1 MRFYLWNEQVP
12 NSDYLQPLQSS
23 SGITAKEAKNLPG
36 PTMGT
41 MGPYVIRQTKDLPH
55 LIAALPSSH
64 PIIFVVALYFA
75 YILLCL
81 APENSRWDRGREIV
95 TPLESLDYSI
105 APRSFQNILTI
116 NSLTE

>member
-36 PTMGT
+36 PTMG
-41 MGPYVIRQTKDLPH
+41 PYVNRQIEDLPH
-55 LIAALPSSH
+55 LIAALSSSH

-81 APENSRWDRGREIV
+81 APENSRWDRGREIG
-95 TPLESLDYSI
+95 TP
-105 APRSFQNILTI
+105 T
-116 NSLTE
+116 